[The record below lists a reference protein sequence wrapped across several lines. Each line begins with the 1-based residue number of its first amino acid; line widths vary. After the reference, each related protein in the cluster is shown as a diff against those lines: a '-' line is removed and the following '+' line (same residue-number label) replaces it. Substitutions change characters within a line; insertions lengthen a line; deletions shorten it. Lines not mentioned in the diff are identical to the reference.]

1 MQRSIALFDL
11 DGVILDTE
19 GSYTAF
25 WDDYGSRHF
34 SEKDFGLKI
43 KGQTLVKILG
53 DYFPE
58 ENERKAITDAINDF
72 ERKMS
77 YPFVPRVENYI
88 KSLKSNGIRTAVVT
102 SSNLP
107 KMENVYRCHPDFKE
121 MFDIILTSEDFSES
135 KPSPYCYLKAMR
147 LFGAGPEDCVVFED
161 SVSGLQA
168 GKASGA
174 FVVGLLTTNPENIVR
189 EYSNLMIRDFN
200 DSRISE
206 IGISLQV

>member
-58 ENERKAITDAINDF
+58 ENERKSITDAINDF
-72 ERKMS
+72 ERNMS
-77 YPFVPRVENYI
+77 YPFVPGVENYI

-102 SSNLP
+102 SSNLL
-107 KMENVYRCHPDFKE
+107 KMDNVYRCHPGFRE
-121 MFDIILTSEDFSES
+121 MFDMILTSEDFSES
-135 KPSPYCYLKAMR
+135 KPSPYCYLKAMK

-161 SVSGLQA
+161 SLAGLQA
-168 GKASGA
+168 ARASGA
-174 FVVGLLTTNPENIVR
+174 FVTALTTTNPEEVVR
-189 EYSNLMIRDFN
+189 NYADLVIRDFN
-200 DSRISE
+200 DSG
-206 IGISLQV
+206 IGANGLPH

>member
-43 KGQTLVKILG
+43 KGQTLVKMLG

-72 ERKMS
+72 ERNMS
-77 YPFVPRVENYI
+77 YPFVPGVENYI
-88 KSLKSNGIRTAVVT
+88 KSLKYNGIRTAVVT
-102 SSNLP
+102 SSNLL
-107 KMENVYRCHPDFKE
+107 KMENVYRCHPGFRE
-121 MFDIILTSEDFSES
+121 MFDMILTSEDFSES

-161 SVSGLQA
+161 SLAGLQA
-168 GKASGA
+168 ARASGA
-174 FVVGLLTTNPENIVR
+174 FVTALTTTNPEEVVR
-189 EYSNLMIRDFN
+189 NYADLVIRDFN
-200 DSRISE
+200 DSG
-206 IGISLQV
+206 IGANGLPH

>member
-1 MQRSIALFDL
+1 MPHSIALFDL

-58 ENERKAITDAINDF
+58 ENERKSITDAINDF
-72 ERKMS
+72 ERNMS
-77 YPFVPRVENYI
+77 YPFVPGVENYI

-102 SSNLP
+102 SSNLL
-107 KMENVYRCHPDFKE
+107 KMDNVYRCHPGFRE
-121 MFDIILTSEDFSES
+121 MFDMILTSEDFSES

-161 SVSGLQA
+161 SLAGLQSA
-168 GKASGA
+168 RASGA
-174 FVVGLLTTNPENIVR
+174 FVTALTTTNPEEVVR
-189 EYSNLMIRDFN
+189 NYADLVIRDFN
-200 DSRISE
+200 DSG
-206 IGISLQV
+206 IGTNGLPH

>member
-25 WDDYGSRHF
+25 WDDYGGRHF

-43 KGQTLVKILG
+43 KGQTLVKILA
-53 DYFPE
+53 DYFPD
-58 ENERKAITDAINDF
+58 ENERKSITDAINDF

-77 YPFVPRVENYI
+77 YPFVPGVENYI

-102 SSNLP
+102 SSNLL
-107 KMENVYRCHPDFKE
+107 KMENVYRCHPGFRE
-121 MFDIILTSEDFSES
+121 MFDMILTSEDFSES

-161 SVSGLQA
+161 SLAGLQSA
-168 GKASGA
+168 RASGA
-174 FVVGLLTTNPENIVR
+174 FVTALTTTNPEEVVR
-189 EYSNLMIRDFN
+189 NYADLVIRDFN
-200 DSRISE
+200 DSG
-206 IGISLQV
+206 IGANGLPH

>member
-43 KGQTLVKILG
+43 KGQTLVKILD

-58 ENERKAITDAINDF
+58 ENERKSITDAINDF
-72 ERKMS
+72 ERNMS
-77 YPFVPRVENYI
+77 YPFVPGVENYI

-107 KMENVYRCHPDFKE
+107 KMENVYRCHPGFKE

-161 SVSGLQA
+161 SLAGLQA
-168 GKASGA
+168 ARASGA
-174 FVVGLLTTNPENIVR
+174 FVTALTTTNPEEVVR
-189 EYSNLMIRDFN
+189 NYADLVIRDFN
-200 DSRISE
+200 DSG
-206 IGISLQV
+206 IGANGLPH

>member
-58 ENERKAITDAINDF
+58 ENERKSITDAINDF
-72 ERKMS
+72 ERNMS
-77 YPFVPRVENYI
+77 YPFVPGVENYI

-107 KMENVYRCHPDFKE
+107 KMENVYRCHPGFRE
-121 MFDIILTSEDFSES
+121 MFDMILTSEDFSES

-161 SVSGLQA
+161 SLAGLQSA
-168 GKASGA
+168 RASGA
-174 FVVGLLTTNPENIVR
+174 FVTALTTTNPEEVVR
-189 EYSNLMIRDFN
+189 NYADLVIRDFN
-200 DSRISE
+200 DSG
-206 IGISLQV
+206 IGANGLPH

>member
-72 ERKMS
+72 ERNMS
-77 YPFVPRVENYI
+77 YPFVPGVENYI

-102 SSNLP
+102 SSNLL
-107 KMENVYRCHPDFKE
+107 KMDNVYRCHPGFRE
-121 MFDIILTSEDFSES
+121 MFDMILTSEDFSES

-161 SVSGLQA
+161 SLAGLQA
-168 GKASGA
+168 ARASGA
-174 FVVGLLTTNPENIVR
+174 FVTALTTTNTEEVVR
-189 EYSNLMIRDFN
+189 NYADLVIRDFN
-200 DSRISE
+200 DSG
-206 IGISLQV
+206 IGANGLPH

>member
-77 YPFVPRVENYI
+77 YPFVPGVENYI

-102 SSNLP
+102 SSNLL
-107 KMENVYRCHPDFKE
+107 KTENVYRCHPGFRE

-161 SVSGLQA
+161 SLAGLQA
-168 GKASGA
+168 ARASGA
-174 FVVGLLTTNPENIVR
+174 FVTALTTTNPEEVVR
-189 EYSNLMIRDFN
+189 NYADLVIRDFN
-200 DSRISE
+200 DSG
-206 IGISLQV
+206 IGANGLPH

>member
-58 ENERKAITDAINDF
+58 ENERKAITDDINDF
-72 ERKMS
+72 ERNMS
-77 YPFVPRVENYI
+77 YPFVPGVENYI

-102 SSNLP
+102 SSNLL
-107 KMENVYRCHPDFKE
+107 KMENVYRCHPGFRE
-121 MFDIILTSEDFSES
+121 MFDMILTSEDFSES

-161 SVSGLQA
+161 SLAGLQA
-168 GKASGA
+168 ARASGA
-174 FVVGLLTTNPENIVR
+174 FVTALTTTNPEEVVR
-189 EYSNLMIRDFN
+189 NYADLVIRDFN
-200 DSRISE
+200 DSG
-206 IGISLQV
+206 IGANGLPH

>member
-1 MQRSIALFDL
+1 MPRSIALFDL

-58 ENERKAITDAINDF
+58 ENERKAITEAINDF
-72 ERKMS
+72 ERNMS
-77 YPFVPRVENYI
+77 YPFVPGVENYI
-88 KSLKSNGIRTAVVT
+88 KSLKSNGIKTAVVT

-107 KMENVYRCHPDFKE
+107 KMENVYRCHPGFRE
-121 MFDIILTSEDFSES
+121 MFDMILTSEDFSES

-161 SVSGLQA
+161 SLAGLQSA
-168 GKASGA
+168 RASGA
-174 FVVGLLTTNPENIVR
+174 FVTALTTTNPEEVVR
-189 EYSNLMIRDFN
+189 NYADLVIRDFN
-200 DSRISE
+200 DSG
-206 IGISLQV
+206 IGANGLPH

>member
-77 YPFVPRVENYI
+77 YPFVPGVENYI

-102 SSNLP
+102 SSNLL
-107 KMENVYRCHPDFKE
+107 KMENVYRCHPGFRE
-121 MFDIILTSEDFSES
+121 MFDMILTSEDFSES

-161 SVSGLQA
+161 SLAGLQA
-168 GKASGA
+168 ARASGA
-174 FVVGLLTTNPENIVR
+174 FVTALTTTNPEEVVR
-189 EYSNLMIRDFN
+189 NYADLVIRDFN
-200 DSRISE
+200 DSG
-206 IGISLQV
+206 IGANGLPH

>member
-1 MQRSIALFDL
+1 MPRSIALFDL

-34 SEKDFGLKI
+34 SEKDFGVKI

-77 YPFVPRVENYI
+77 YPFVPGVENYI

-102 SSNLP
+102 SSNLL
-107 KMENVYRCHPDFKE
+107 KMENVYRCHPGFRE

-135 KPSPYCYLKAMR
+135 KPSPYCYLKAMK

-161 SVSGLQA
+161 SLAGLQA
-168 GKASGA
+168 ARASGA
-174 FVVGLLTTNPENIVR
+174 FVTALTTTNPEEVVR
-189 EYSNLMIRDFN
+189 NYADLVIRDFN
-200 DSRISE
+200 DSG
-206 IGISLQV
+206 IGANGLQH

>member
-58 ENERKAITDAINDF
+58 ENERKSITDAINDF
-72 ERKMS
+72 ERNMS
-77 YPFVPRVENYI
+77 YPFVPGVENYI

-102 SSNLP
+102 SSNVL
-107 KMENVYRCHPDFKE
+107 KMDNVYRCHPGFRE
-121 MFDIILTSEDFSES
+121 MFDIILPSEDFSES

-161 SVSGLQA
+161 SLAGLQA
-168 GKASGA
+168 ARASGA
-174 FVVGLLTTNPENIVR
+174 FVTALTTTNPEEVVR
-189 EYSNLMIRDFN
+189 NYADLVIRDFN
-200 DSRISE
+200 DSG
-206 IGISLQV
+206 IGANGLPH

>member
-43 KGQTLVKILG
+43 KGQTLVKILD

-58 ENERKAITDAINDF
+58 ENERKSITDAINDF
-72 ERKMS
+72 ERNMS
-77 YPFVPRVENYI
+77 YPFVPGVENYI
-88 KSLKSNGIRTAVVT
+88 QSLKSNGIRTAVVT

-161 SVSGLQA
+161 SLAGLQA
-168 GKASGA
+168 ARASGA
-174 FVVGLLTTNPENIVR
+174 FVTALTTTNPEEVVR
-189 EYSNLMIRDFN
+189 NYADLVIRDFN
-200 DSRISE
+200 DSG
-206 IGISLQV
+206 IGANGLPH

>member
-1 MQRSIALFDL
+1 MPHSIALFDL

-43 KGQTLVKILG
+43 KGQTLVKILD

-58 ENERKAITDAINDF
+58 ENERKAITEAINDF
-72 ERKMS
+72 ERNMS
-77 YPFVPRVENYI
+77 YPFVPGVENYI

-107 KMENVYRCHPDFKE
+107 KMENVYRCHPGFRE

-161 SVSGLQA
+161 SLAGLQSA
-168 GKASGA
+168 RASGA
-174 FVVGLLTTNPENIVR
+174 FVTALTTTNPEEVVR
-189 EYSNLMIRDFN
+189 NYADLVIRDFN
-200 DSRISE
+200 DSG
-206 IGISLQV
+206 IGANGLPH

>member
-34 SEKDFGLKI
+34 SEKDFGVKI

-77 YPFVPRVENYI
+77 YPFVPGVENYI

-102 SSNLP
+102 SSNLL
-107 KMENVYRCHPDFKE
+107 KMENVYRCHPGFRE
-121 MFDIILTSEDFSES
+121 MFDMILTSEDFSES

-161 SVSGLQA
+161 SLAGLQSA
-168 GKASGA
+168 RASGA
-174 FVVGLLTTNPENIVR
+174 FVTALTTTNPEEVVR
-189 EYSNLMIRDFN
+189 NYADLVIRDFN
-200 DSRISE
+200 DSG
-206 IGISLQV
+206 IGANGLPH

>member
-58 ENERKAITDAINDF
+58 ENERKAITEAINDF
-72 ERKMS
+72 ERNMS
-77 YPFVPRVENYI
+77 YPFVPGVENYI

-102 SSNLP
+102 SSNLL
-107 KMENVYRCHPDFKE
+107 KMENVYRCHPGFRE
-121 MFDIILTSEDFSES
+121 MFDMILTSEDFSES

-161 SVSGLQA
+161 SLAGLQA
-168 GKASGA
+168 ARASGA
-174 FVVGLLTTNPENIVR
+174 FVTALTTTNPEEVVR
-189 EYSNLMIRDFN
+189 NYADLVIRDFN
-200 DSRISE
+200 DSG
-206 IGISLQV
+206 IGANGLPH

>member
-1 MQRSIALFDL
+1 MPRSIALFDL

-58 ENERKAITDAINDF
+58 ENERKAITEAINDF
-72 ERKMS
+72 ERNMS
-77 YPFVPRVENYI
+77 YPFVPGVENYI
-88 KSLKSNGIRTAVVT
+88 KSLKSNGIKTAVVT

-107 KMENVYRCHPDFKE
+107 KMENVYRCHPGFRE

-135 KPSPYCYLKAMR
+135 KPSPYCYLKAMK

-161 SVSGLQA
+161 SLAGLQA
-168 GKASGA
+168 ARASGA
-174 FVVGLLTTNPENIVR
+174 FVTALTTTNPEEVVR
-189 EYSNLMIRDFN
+189 NYADLVIRDFN
-200 DSRISE
+200 DSG
-206 IGISLQV
+206 IGANGLPH

>member
-1 MQRSIALFDL
+1 MPHSIALFDL

-72 ERKMS
+72 ERNMS
-77 YPFVPRVENYI
+77 YPFVPGVENYI

-102 SSNLP
+102 SSNLL
-107 KMENVYRCHPDFKE
+107 KMDNVYRCHPGFRE
-121 MFDIILTSEDFSES
+121 MFDMILTSEDFSES

-161 SVSGLQA
+161 SLAGLQSA
-168 GKASGA
+168 RASGA
-174 FVVGLLTTNPENIVR
+174 FVTALTTTNPEEVVR
-189 EYSNLMIRDFN
+189 NYADLVIRDFN
-200 DSRISE
+200 DSG
-206 IGISLQV
+206 IGTNGLPH

>member
-77 YPFVPRVENYI
+77 YPFVPGVENYI

-102 SSNLP
+102 SSNLL
-107 KMENVYRCHPDFKE
+107 KMDNVYRCHPGFRE
-121 MFDIILTSEDFSES
+121 MFDMILTSEDFSES

-161 SVSGLQA
+161 SLAGLQA
-168 GKASGA
+168 ARASGA
-174 FVVGLLTTNPENIVR
+174 FVTALTTTNPEEVVR
-189 EYSNLMIRDFN
+189 NYADLVIRDFN
-200 DSRISE
+200 DSG
-206 IGISLQV
+206 IGANGLPH

>member
-1 MQRSIALFDL
+1 MPHSIALFDL

-58 ENERKAITDAINDF
+58 ENERKAITDDINDF
-72 ERKMS
+72 ERNMS
-77 YPFVPRVENYI
+77 YPFVPGVENYI

-102 SSNLP
+102 SSNLL
-107 KMENVYRCHPDFKE
+107 KMENVYRCHPGFRE
-121 MFDIILTSEDFSES
+121 MFDMILTSEDFSES

-161 SVSGLQA
+161 SLAGLQSA
-168 GKASGA
+168 RASGA
-174 FVVGLLTTNPENIVR
+174 FVTALTTTNPEEVVR
-189 EYSNLMIRDFN
+189 NYADLVIRDFN
-200 DSRISE
+200 DSG
-206 IGISLQV
+206 IGANGLQH

>member
-43 KGQTLVKILG
+43 KGQTLVKILD

-72 ERKMS
+72 ERNMS
-77 YPFVPRVENYI
+77 YPFVPGVENYI

-107 KMENVYRCHPDFKE
+107 KMENVYRCHPGFRE
-121 MFDIILTSEDFSES
+121 MFDMILTSEDFSES

-161 SVSGLQA
+161 SLAGLQA
-168 GKASGA
+168 ARASGA
-174 FVVGLLTTNPENIVR
+174 FVTALTTTNPEEVVR
-189 EYSNLMIRDFN
+189 NYADLVIRDFN
-200 DSRISE
+200 DSG
-206 IGISLQV
+206 IGANGLPH

>member
-43 KGQTLVKILG
+43 KGQTLVKILD

-72 ERKMS
+72 ERNMS
-77 YPFVPRVENYI
+77 YPFVPGVENYI

-102 SSNLP
+102 SSNLL
-107 KMENVYRCHPDFKE
+107 KMDNVYRCHPGFRE

-161 SVSGLQA
+161 SLAGLQA
-168 GKASGA
+168 ARASGA
-174 FVVGLLTTNPENIVR
+174 FVTALTTTNPEEVVR
-189 EYSNLMIRDFN
+189 NYADLVIRDFN
-200 DSRISE
+200 DSG
-206 IGISLQV
+206 IGANGLPH

>member
-1 MQRSIALFDL
+1 MPHSIALFDL

-72 ERKMS
+72 ERNMS
-77 YPFVPRVENYI
+77 YPFVPGVENYI

-102 SSNLP
+102 SSNIL
-107 KMENVYRCHPDFKE
+107 KMENVYRCHPGFRE
-121 MFDIILTSEDFSES
+121 MFDMILTSEDFSES

-161 SVSGLQA
+161 SLAGLQSA
-168 GKASGA
+168 RASGA
-174 FVVGLLTTNPENIVR
+174 FVTALTTTNPEEVVR
-189 EYSNLMIRDFN
+189 NYADLVIRDFN
-200 DSRISE
+200 DSG
-206 IGISLQV
+206 IGANGLPH

>member
-72 ERKMS
+72 ERNMS
-77 YPFVPRVENYI
+77 YPFVPGVENYI

-102 SSNLP
+102 SSNLL
-107 KMENVYRCHPDFKE
+107 KMDNVYRCHPGFRE
-121 MFDIILTSEDFSES
+121 MFDMILTSEDFSES

-161 SVSGLQA
+161 SLAGLQSA
-168 GKASGA
+168 RASGA
-174 FVVGLLTTNPENIVR
+174 FVTALTTTNPEEVVR
-189 EYSNLMIRDFN
+189 NYADLVIRDFN
-200 DSRISE
+200 DSG
-206 IGISLQV
+206 IGANGLPH

>member
-77 YPFVPRVENYI
+77 YPFVPGVENYI

-102 SSNLP
+102 SSNIP
-107 KMENVYRCHPDFKE
+107 KMENVYRCHPDFRE

-161 SVSGLQA
+161 SLAGLQSA
-168 GKASGA
+168 RASGA
-174 FVVGLLTTNPENIVR
+174 FVTALTTTNPEEVVR
-189 EYSNLMIRDFN
+189 NYADLVIRDFN
-200 DSRISE
+200 DSG
-206 IGISLQV
+206 IGANGLPH

>member
-34 SEKDFGLKI
+34 SEKNFGLKI

-58 ENERKAITDAINDF
+58 ENERKSITDAINDF
-72 ERKMS
+72 ERNMS
-77 YPFVPRVENYI
+77 YPFVPGVENYI

-102 SSNLP
+102 SSNLL
-107 KMENVYRCHPDFKE
+107 KMDNVYRCHPGFRE
-121 MFDIILTSEDFSES
+121 MFDMILTSEDFSES

-161 SVSGLQA
+161 SLAGLQSA
-168 GKASGA
+168 RASGA
-174 FVVGLLTTNPENIVR
+174 FVTALTTTNPEEVVR
-189 EYSNLMIRDFN
+189 NYADLVIRDFN
-200 DSRISE
+200 DSG
-206 IGISLQV
+206 IGANGLPH

>member
-43 KGQTLVKILG
+43 KGQTLVKIIG

-72 ERKMS
+72 ERNMS
-77 YPFVPRVENYI
+77 YPFVPGVENYI

-102 SSNLP
+102 SSNLL
-107 KMENVYRCHPDFKE
+107 KMENVYRCHPGFRE
-121 MFDIILTSEDFSES
+121 MFDMILTSEDFSES

-161 SVSGLQA
+161 SLAGLQA
-168 GKASGA
+168 ARASGA
-174 FVVGLLTTNPENIVR
+174 FVTALTTTNPEEVVR
-189 EYSNLMIRDFN
+189 NYADLVIRDFN
-200 DSRISE
+200 DSG
-206 IGISLQV
+206 IGANGLPH

>member
-77 YPFVPRVENYI
+77 YPFVPGVENYI

-102 SSNLP
+102 SSNLL
-107 KMENVYRCHPDFKE
+107 KMENVYRCHPGFRE
-121 MFDIILTSEDFSES
+121 MFDMILTSEDFSES

-147 LFGAGPEDCVVFED
+147 LFGARPEDCVVFED
-161 SVSGLQA
+161 SLAGLQA
-168 GKASGA
+168 ARASGA
-174 FVVGLLTTNPENIVR
+174 FVTALTTTNPEEVVR
-189 EYSNLMIRDFN
+189 NYADLVIRDFN
-200 DSRISE
+200 DSG
-206 IGISLQV
+206 IGANGLPH

>member
-43 KGQTLVKILG
+43 KGQTLVKILA
-53 DYFPE
+53 DYFPD
-58 ENERKAITDAINDF
+58 ENERKSITDAINDF

-77 YPFVPRVENYI
+77 YPFVPGVENYI

-102 SSNLP
+102 SSNLL
-107 KMENVYRCHPDFKE
+107 KMENVYRCHPGFRE
-121 MFDIILTSEDFSES
+121 MFDMILTSEDFSES

-147 LFGAGPEDCVVFED
+147 LFGAGPENCVVFED
-161 SVSGLQA
+161 SLAGLQSA
-168 GKASGA
+168 RASGA
-174 FVVGLLTTNPENIVR
+174 FVTALTTTNPEEVVR
-189 EYSNLMIRDFN
+189 NYADLVIRDFN
-200 DSRISE
+200 DSG
-206 IGISLQV
+206 IGANGLQH

>member
-1 MQRSIALFDL
+1 MPRSVALFDL

-77 YPFVPRVENYI
+77 YPFVPGVENYI

-102 SSNLP
+102 SSNLL
-107 KMENVYRCHPDFKE
+107 KMENVYRCHPGFRE
-121 MFDIILTSEDFSES
+121 MFDMILTSEDFSES

-161 SVSGLQA
+161 SLAGLQA
-168 GKASGA
+168 ARASGA
-174 FVVGLLTTNPENIVR
+174 FVTALTTTNPEEVVR
-189 EYSNLMIRDFN
+189 NYADLVIRDFN
-200 DSRISE
+200 DSG
-206 IGISLQV
+206 IGANGLPH

>member
-1 MQRSIALFDL
+1 MPHSIALFDL

-34 SEKDFGLKI
+34 TEKDFGLKI

-77 YPFVPRVENYI
+77 YPFVPGVENYI

-102 SSNLP
+102 SSNLL
-107 KMENVYRCHPDFKE
+107 KMENVYRCHPGFRE

-161 SVSGLQA
+161 SLAGLQA
-168 GKASGA
+168 ARASGA
-174 FVVGLLTTNPENIVR
+174 FVTALTTTNPEEVVR
-189 EYSNLMIRDFN
+189 EYADLVIRDFN
-200 DSRISE
+200 DSG
-206 IGISLQV
+206 IGANGLPH

>member
-77 YPFVPRVENYI
+77 YPFVPGVENYI

-102 SSNLP
+102 SSNLL
-107 KMENVYRCHPDFKE
+107 KMENVYRCHPGFRE
-121 MFDIILTSEDFSES
+121 MFDMILTSEDFSES

-161 SVSGLQA
+161 SLAGLHSA
-168 GKASGA
+168 RASGA
-174 FVVGLLTTNPENIVR
+174 FVTALTTTNPEEVVR
-189 EYSNLMIRDFN
+189 NYADLVIRDFN
-200 DSRISE
+200 DSG
-206 IGISLQV
+206 IGANGLPH

>member
-43 KGQTLVKILG
+43 KGQTLVKILA
-53 DYFPE
+53 DYFPD
-58 ENERKAITDAINDF
+58 ENERKSITDAINDF

-77 YPFVPRVENYI
+77 YPFVPGVENYI

-102 SSNLP
+102 SSNLL
-107 KMENVYRCHPDFKE
+107 KMENVYRCHPGFKE

-161 SVSGLQA
+161 SLAGLQSA
-168 GKASGA
+168 RASGA
-174 FVVGLLTTNPENIVR
+174 FVTALTTTNPEEVVR
-189 EYSNLMIRDFN
+189 NYADLVIRDFN
-200 DSRISE
+200 DSG
-206 IGISLQV
+206 IGANGLQH

>member
-58 ENERKAITDAINDF
+58 ENERKSITEAINDF
-72 ERKMS
+72 ERNMS
-77 YPFVPRVENYI
+77 YPFVPGVENYI

-102 SSNLP
+102 SSNLL
-107 KMENVYRCHPDFKE
+107 KMENVYRCHPGFRE
-121 MFDIILTSEDFSES
+121 MFDMILTSEDFSES

-161 SVSGLQA
+161 SLAGLQA
-168 GKASGA
+168 ARASGA
-174 FVVGLLTTNPENIVR
+174 FVTALTTTNPEEVVR
-189 EYSNLMIRDFN
+189 NYADLVIRDFN
-200 DSRISE
+200 DSG
-206 IGISLQV
+206 IGANGLPH

>member
-1 MQRSIALFDL
+1 MPRSIALFDL

-25 WDDYGSRHF
+25 WDDYGSRNF

-43 KGQTLVKILG
+43 KGQTLVKILA
-53 DYFPE
+53 DYFPD
-58 ENERKAITDAINDF
+58 ENERKSITDAINDF

-77 YPFVPRVENYI
+77 YPFVPGVENYI

-102 SSNLP
+102 SSNLL
-107 KMENVYRCHPDFKE
+107 KMENVYRCHPGFRE
-121 MFDIILTSEDFSES
+121 MFDMILTSEDFSES

-161 SVSGLQA
+161 SLAGLQSA
-168 GKASGA
+168 RASGA
-174 FVVGLLTTNPENIVR
+174 FVTALTTTNPEEVVR
-189 EYSNLMIRDFN
+189 NYADLVIRDFN
-200 DSRISE
+200 DSG
-206 IGISLQV
+206 IGANGLQH

>member
-72 ERKMS
+72 ERNMS
-77 YPFVPRVENYI
+77 YPFVPGVENYI

-102 SSNLP
+102 SPNLL
-107 KMENVYRCHPDFKE
+107 KMENVYRCHPGFRE
-121 MFDIILTSEDFSES
+121 MFDMILTSEDFSES

-161 SVSGLQA
+161 SLAGLQA
-168 GKASGA
+168 ARASGA
-174 FVVGLLTTNPENIVR
+174 FVTALTTTNPEEVVR
-189 EYSNLMIRDFN
+189 NYADLVIRDFN
-200 DSRISE
+200 DSG
-206 IGISLQV
+206 IGANGLPH

>member
-1 MQRSIALFDL
+1 MPHSIALFDL

-58 ENERKAITDAINDF
+58 ENERKAITDDINDF
-72 ERKMS
+72 ERNMS
-77 YPFVPRVENYI
+77 YPFVPGVENYI

-102 SSNLP
+102 SSNLL
-107 KMENVYRCHPDFKE
+107 KMENVYRCHPGFRE

-161 SVSGLQA
+161 SLAGLQSA
-168 GKASGA
+168 RASGA
-174 FVVGLLTTNPENIVR
+174 FVTALTTTNPEEVVR
-189 EYSNLMIRDFN
+189 NYADLVIRDFN
-200 DSRISE
+200 DSG
-206 IGISLQV
+206 IGANGLQH

>member
-1 MQRSIALFDL
+1 MPRSIALFDL

-43 KGQTLVKILG
+43 KGQTLVKILD

-58 ENERKAITDAINDF
+58 ENERKSITDAINDF
-72 ERKMS
+72 ERNMS
-77 YPFVPRVENYI
+77 YPFVPGVENYI

-107 KMENVYRCHPDFKE
+107 KMENVYRCHPGFKE

-161 SVSGLQA
+161 SLAGLQSA
-168 GKASGA
+168 RASGA
-174 FVVGLLTTNPENIVR
+174 FVTALTTTNPEEVVR
-189 EYSNLMIRDFN
+189 NYADLVIRDFN
-200 DSRISE
+200 DSG
-206 IGISLQV
+206 IGANGLQH

>member
-58 ENERKAITDAINDF
+58 ENERKAITEAINDF
-72 ERKMS
+72 ERNMS
-77 YPFVPRVENYI
+77 YPFVPGVENYI

-102 SSNLP
+102 SSNLL
-107 KMENVYRCHPDFKE
+107 KMDNVYRCHPGFRE
-121 MFDIILTSEDFSES
+121 MFDMILTSEDFSES

-161 SVSGLQA
+161 SLAGLQSA
-168 GKASGA
+168 RASGA
-174 FVVGLLTTNPENIVR
+174 FVTALTTTNPEEVVR
-189 EYSNLMIRDFN
+189 NYADLVIRDFN
-200 DSRISE
+200 DSG
-206 IGISLQV
+206 IGANGLPH